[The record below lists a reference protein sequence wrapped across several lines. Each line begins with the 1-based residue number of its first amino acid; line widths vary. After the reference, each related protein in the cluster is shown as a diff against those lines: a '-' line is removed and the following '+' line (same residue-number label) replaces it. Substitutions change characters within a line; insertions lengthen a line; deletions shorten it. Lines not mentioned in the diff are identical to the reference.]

1 MTEQNRFLNPY
12 PLGACIEEG
21 GIRFS
26 FVSSD
31 TSCGIILY
39 DRKTGKQRR
48 KEVFT
53 REEKIGNI
61 YTKYL
66 QNIDPEEISYLFY
79 EGEKLLPDPYA
90 RAFAGKTGFGK
101 MRELKDFR
109 AVIPTEIYDWKED
122 RHPFLKMQESLCYCL
137 HVRGFTA
144 HTSSGVKQKG
154 CFAGIIEKIPYLK
167 EIGVTTLEL
176 QPAYEFT
183 ELSAEWEEDS
193 KLPEIG
199 APSYIH
205 KNEQIQKQNLNYWG
219 YKKAFYYAPKS
230 AYSYSGDAVKEMKD
244 MIFQLHAN
252 NMELIMQFYFPEDVK
267 IMEISE
273 ILRYWVLEY
282 HVDGFHLMG
291 NRIPAEILSEDA
303 MLSGTKLFF
312 DNINTDVIYGRDEI
326 PAFRNLA
333 FYRDDYLYTMRRF
346 LKGDEGMQDSVL
358 YQMRHIPAKAG
369 RIHFLTNYY
378 GFTLM
383 DLVTYDHKH
392 NEANGEDNRDGN
404 DYNCSWNC
412 GEEGPS
418 RKAKVKELRIRQIKN
433 AMCLLLFS
441 QSTPL
446 IFMGDEF
453 GNTQRGNNNPYC
465 QDNLIAWLDWNQKKK
480 NEEIA
485 GFWKQ
490 LVELRR
496 EHPILHPEN
505 ELRLMD
511 YIGCGY
517 PDLSYHGQNAWQPQT
532 EYYNRQIGLMFCG
545 KYAVKDNGE
554 EDDFLYLA
562 INMHWEKHELALPKL
577 PRGMN
582 WKMLIST
589 EKKGPEDDLN
599 DGQGAYS
606 NMCTLGA
613 RSIAVYISV
622 KENVSVKKSR
632 KGQVDIGK

>member
-1 MTEQNRFLNPY
+1 M
-12 PLGACIEEG
+12 
-21 GIRFS
+21 
-26 FVSSD
+26 
-31 TSCGIILY
+31 
-39 DRKTGKQRR
+39 
-48 KEVFT
+48 
-53 REEKIGNI
+53 
-61 YTKYL
+61 
-66 QNIDPEEISYLFY
+66 
-79 EGEKLLPDPYA
+79 
-90 RAFAGKTGFGK
+90 
-101 MRELKDFR
+101 
-109 AVIPTEIYDWKED
+109 
-122 RHPFLKMQESLCYCL
+122 
-137 HVRGFTA
+137 
-144 HTSSGVKQKG
+144 
-154 CFAGIIEKIPYLK
+154 
-167 EIGVTTLEL
+167 
-176 QPAYEFT
+176 
-183 ELSAEWEEDS
+183 
-193 KLPEIG
+193 
-199 APSYIH
+199 
-205 KNEQIQKQNLNYWG
+205 IQKQNLNYWG

-418 RKAKVKELRIRQIKN
+418 RKAKVKGLRIRQIKN

-562 INMHWEKHELALPKL
+562 MNMHWEKHELALPKL

-589 EKKGPEDDLN
+589 EKKGPEDDLK

-632 KGQVDIGK
+632 KGQVDIRK